1 MTKVAWNRAARFVPI
16 TTPPRSPTPMA
27 DPFAVPRVVR
37 APEFPAG
44 LDWLHTDGR
53 ALALPDL
60 RGRIALLDFWTYG

>member
-1 MTKVAWNRAARFVPI
+1 MT
-16 TTPPRSPTPMA
+16 
-27 DPFAVPRVVR
+27 DPFAAPRVVR
-37 APEFPAG
+37 APDFPTG

>member
-1 MTKVAWNRAARFVPI
+1 MRRPDT
-16 TTPPRSPTPMA
+16 SPTDPATLPMT

-37 APEFPAG
+37 APEFPPG

-53 ALALPDL
+53 ALALADL

>member
-1 MTKVAWNRAARFVPI
+1 MDAHGTRAACFVPDGD
-16 TTPPRSPTPMA
+16 PPPVTIPMA
-27 DPFAVPRVVR
+27 DPFAGPRVVR
-37 APEFPAG
+37 APDFPVG